1 MLAAVVSRVD
11 VSRSTDPVDPW
22 LPGGTPPPAVE
33 GVAVS
38 PHAGAVVPD
47 AATARSLVDDLSPD
61 GARPIRLTASVCPG
75 CVADAAHDRMTVA
88 AVTYE
93 HEGEVRLTKRC
104 PDHGRTTAVCWSDAA
119 MFRRARAWDDR
130 TRSDALGTGRTGAAT
145 GGCCGDASESDPEPA
160 DDACC
165 PTVPGA
171 TPGIGNLV
179 VTNRCDRSCHYCFF
193 YAESGEPLYEP
204 TAATVERMAAALA
217 DAGAR
222 AIQLTGGEPTVR
234 EDVVDLTERVA
245 PYADQVLINTH
256 GGRFAHDPGLARDLA
271 DAGARGIYTSLDGVD
286 PETNPKSY
294 WEFPDALRA
303 CRDAGLCAMV
313 VPTVI
318 GGWNDDQL
326 GDVVRFAAANAD
338 VVCGVNFQPVSFV
351 GRMTDAARDRQRVTI
366 PDVVRAVADG
376 TDGLVPEEA
385 WFPLPALRTL
395 TEALRPLTG
404 GGLYGVTS
412 SFASWMVTFVLVD
425 GDDLVPVT
433 EVVDVEGLLTD
444 LRDRLGDDD
453 PSEMGRLDRL
463 RLGRRLLSHVDGLL
477 AGDPASA
484 LGSAFTGDFAG
495 LADRFDRVLPVGVRH
510 FQDPYTYDLDHVAE
524 SNVHYA
530 LPDGEVVPFSAY
542 NGFPALYRDRA
553 KAEFAVSVDEWR
565 ERDYATLAS
574 PDDPTRRRRDDEVI
588 AGGTDGDDGVFGLD
602 VTTARDLSGAER
614 DRVREAYRASVAD
627 LTPVWET
634 L

>member
-1 MLAAVVSRVD
+1 M
-11 VSRSTDPVDPW
+11 SRSTPTADDPW
-22 LPGGTPPPAVE
+22 LPGGTATPPGATDVP
-33 GVAVS
+33 VS
-38 PHAGAVVPD
+38 PHAGGLVPD
-47 AATARSLVDDLSPD
+47 AGTAQSLVADLTPA
-61 GARPIRLTASVCPG
+61 GATPLRLTASVCPD
-75 CVADAAHDRMTVA
+75 CVADGAHDRMTVA
-88 AVTYE
+88 ALTYE
-93 HEGEVRLTKRC
+93 AEGEIRLTRRC
-104 PDHGRTTAVCWSDAA
+104 SDHGRTTAVCWTDAE
-119 MFRRARAWDDR
+119 MYHRAQAWDER
-130 TRSDALGTGRTGAAT
+130 SRSDALGTARASAAAD
-145 GGCCGDASESDPEPA
+145 CCGA
-160 DDACC
+160 
-165 PTVPGA
+165 VPGA
-171 TPGIGNLV
+171 TPGIGNIV

-204 TAATVERMAAALA
+204 TRAEVAQMATSLA

-234 EDVVDLTERVA
+234 DDLPDLVETVA
-245 PYADQVLINTH
+245 PHAEQVLINTH
-256 GGRFAHDPGLARDLA
+256 GGRFADDPGFAKRLA

-294 WEFPDALRA
+294 WEFPDALAA

-318 GGWNDDQL
+318 GGWNDDHV

-351 GRMTDAARDRQRVTI
+351 GRMTDAARADQRVTI
-366 PDVVRAVADG
+366 PDVVAAVERG
-376 TDGLVPEEA
+376 TDGLVPAEA

-395 TEALRPLTG
+395 AEALRDLSG
-404 GGLYGVTS
+404 GGMYGVTS

-425 GDDLVPVT
+425 GDDLVPIT
-433 EVVDVEGLLTD
+433 DVVDVEGLLAD
-444 LRDRLGDDD
+444 LRIFLGDDD
-453 PSEMGRLDRL
+453 PAEMGRVARL
-463 RLGRRLLSHVDGLL
+463 RLARRLLSHMDGLL
-477 AGDPASA
+477 AREGSGA
-484 LGSAFTGDFAG
+484 LSSAFTGGFDG
-495 LADRFDRVLPVGVRH
+495 LADRFDRVLPVGIRH

-553 KAEFAVSVDEWR
+553 KAECSISVDEWR
-565 ERDYATLAS
+565 EREYATLAS
-574 PDDPTRRRRDDEVI
+574 ASDPTKRRRDNDVI
-588 AGGTDGDDGVFGLD
+588 AGGTAGEEGVFGLD
-602 VTTARDLSGAER
+602 VTTSRDLSRADR
-614 DRVREAYRASVAD
+614 DRVETAYHASIAD

>member
-1 MLAAVVSRVD
+1 
-11 VSRSTDPVDPW
+11 VSRSTSPTDPW
-22 LPGGTPPPAVE
+22 LPGGASAPPRSTDVP
-33 GVAVS
+33 VS
-38 PHAGAVVPD
+38 PHAGGLVPD
-47 AATARSLVDDLSPD
+47 ADAARSLVADLTPA
-61 GARPIRLTASVCPG
+61 GATPLRLTASVCPD
-75 CVADAAHDRMTVA
+75 CVADGAHDRMTVA
-88 AVTYE
+88 ALTHE
-93 HEGEVRLTKRC
+93 AEGEIRLTRRC
-104 PDHGRTTAVCWSDAA
+104 PDHGRTTAVCWTDAA
-119 MFRRARAWDDR
+119 MYHRARAWDER
-130 TRSDALGTGRTGAAT
+130 SRSDALGTDRT
-145 GGCCGDASESDPEPA
+145 SA

-165 PTVPGA
+165 GAVPGA
-171 TPGIGNLV
+171 TPGIGNVV

-204 TAATVERMAAALA
+204 TRERVERMAASLA

-234 EDVVDLTERVA
+234 ADLPALVETVA
-245 PYADQVLINTH
+245 PYAEQVLINTH
-256 GGRFAHDPGLARDLA
+256 GGRFASDPGLARRLA
-271 DAGARGIYTSLDGVD
+271 DAGARGVYTSLDGVD

-294 WEFPDALRA
+294 WEFPDALVA

-318 GGWNDDQL
+318 GGWNEDQV

-351 GRMTDAARDRQRVTI
+351 GRMTDAARADRRVTI
-366 PDVVRAVADG
+366 PDVVAAVERG
-376 TDGLVPEEA
+376 TDGLIPAEA

-395 TEALRPLTG
+395 AEALRDLTG
-404 GGLYGVTS
+404 GGMYGVTS
-412 SFASWMVTFVLVD
+412 SFASWMVTVVLVD
-425 GDDLVPVT
+425 GDDLVPIT
-433 EVVDVEGLLTD
+433 EVVDVEGLLAD
-444 LRDRLGDDD
+444 LRDLLGDDD
-453 PSEMGRLDRL
+453 PGEMGRVDRL

-477 AGDPASA
+477 AGDSVRAIS
-484 LGSAFTGDFAG
+484 SAFTGEFDG

-542 NGFPALYRDRA
+542 NGFPSLYRDRA

-565 ERDYATLAS
+565 ERAYATLA
-574 PDDPTRRRRDDEVI
+574 DVTDPTKRRRDDEVI
-588 AGGTDGDDGVFGLD
+588 AGGTEGDEGVFGLD
-602 VTTARDLSGAER
+602 VTTSRDLSPADR
-614 DRVREAYRASVAD
+614 DRVETAYRASVAD